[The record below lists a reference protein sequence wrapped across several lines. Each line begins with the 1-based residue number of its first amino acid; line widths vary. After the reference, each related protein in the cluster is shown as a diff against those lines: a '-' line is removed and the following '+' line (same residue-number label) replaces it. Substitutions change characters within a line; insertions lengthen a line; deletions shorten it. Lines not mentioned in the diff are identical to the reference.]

1 MQCTKELEK
10 WRNEWTRTLHITEYE
25 PCYEEDYDVE
35 QFLLHDI
42 RLGDQEMVVTGWEK
56 ENSSSDCDG
65 SEDDSCN
72 QEVDNN
78 SCIKEKKECK
88 QVSDKSRVSE
98 EKVESCQASS
108 KRLKKRVC
116 PLKGCKSQVIDLP
129 RHLRDVHKWSR
140 EKAQKA
146 TSKFGMRKSFSSEVV
161 EKEKNKW
168 KDYHHHRKC
177 PVQGYYSTVKRLS
190 HHLQQVHKEIRKG
203 SSEYKT
209 LLKEA
214 RSIKPW
220 RSSSRSNH
228 ADNSSKARIKVKGD
242 DRKGSNTQGSESSSD
257 VGSYED
263 ISDSE
268 WEGEAESTSSIE
280 TSNGIFGTFATWLQT
295 ADGGRKP
302 EKMSKQHASQI
313 NKMLAVI
320 DPSKDLGSLFDKKL
334 IRDTFLKNHAEN
346 AYKPD
351 TIKSYLL
358 SLRYFCSFVLTE
370 SPDAVN
376 VNEAS
381 VHLIDEK
388 ARLWSSSYKKE
399 SQRRHLEKQDEDLS
413 NLITPEM
420 VTEYEQR
427 ESTRKA
433 VSLISQLSGAHC
445 LQINQAEYTLIR
457 DFILTQI
464 TIANAHRSGVLA
476 NMTMGEFKKA
486 KLSQGSFVI
495 TVKKHKTADIHGPAR
510 VVLSPTLFGYLKMY
524 VADVRSVVSQTK
536 DDDDAV
542 ILSWSGAR
550 VASGQISTAINASW
564 KKAGLQGHIS
574 STLFRKSAVTTVHTK
589 HKDMTGQLADLMAH
603 KESTA
608 QRYYKLHEK
617 QQSSIQAAAEL
628 PSIMRATSTANKVSE
643 EGTSMTKVGET
654 NPASTEGAKENKIK
668 WTAQQIAAIRELFQE
683 EINQKSVTMQEVRD
697 KIKDHPTLHDQDAK
711 KVCDRVRSE
720 WRGIENGNKPESD
733 FAAELPGE
741 EETLS
746 DKMSRF
752 LSSSA
757 EFVPPSNSSYLSRNI
772 FSLNNKETL
781 FQLFGGMIRSGII
794 SKPVVKD
801 TLEKE
806 EAGREILRKFTV
818 EQIVNR
824 KRYERRLNRRR

>member
-1 MQCTKELEK
+1 MEDFKVKTKKALK
-10 WRNEWTRTLHITEYE
+10 DW
-25 PCYEEDYDVE
+25 EE
-35 QFLLHDI
+35 
-42 RLGDQEMVVTGWEK
+42 
-56 ENSSSDCDG
+56 ENTSTYCDG
-65 SEDDSCN
+65 SEDENCD
-72 QEVDNN
+72 QEVKNN
-78 SCIKEKKECK
+78 SKIKDKLERK
-88 QVSDKSRVSE
+88 QLSDKNSVSE
-98 EKVESCQASS
+98 EKDESCQAPS
-108 KRLKKRVC
+108 KRRKRRPC

-146 TSKFGMRKSFSSEVV
+146 TSKFGLRKSFSSKVV
-161 EKEKNKW
+161 EKGKESKW

-177 PVQGYYSTVKRLS
+177 PVSGCYSTVKRLS

-203 SSEYKT
+203 SSEYNA

-220 RSSSRSNH
+220 RSSSRCNH
-228 ADNSSKARIKVKGD
+228 GENSIKARTKVKEK
-242 DRKGSNTQGSESSSD
+242 DRKVRNTQWSGSSSD
-257 VGSYED
+257 ASSYED
-263 ISDSE
+263 EPDSDM
-268 WEGEAESTSSIE
+268 EGEAERTSSVE
-280 TSNGIFGTFATWLQT
+280 TTHDIFGTFATWLQT

-302 EKMSKQHASQI
+302 EKMSRQHASQI

-320 DPSKDLGSLFDKKL
+320 DPKEDLASLFDRKL

-370 SPDAVN
+370 RPDAVR

-388 ARLWSSSYKKE
+388 ARLWSSSYKKV

-420 VTEYEQR
+420 VAEYEKS
-427 ESTRKA
+427 ESARWA
-433 VSLISQLSGAHC
+433 VALISQLSGAHC

-476 NMTMGEFKKA
+476 HMTLGEFNKA
-486 KLSQGSFVI
+486 RLSEGNCII
-495 TVKKHKTADIHGPAR
+495 TVKKHKTADTHGPAR
-510 VVLSPTLFGYLKMY
+510 VVLSSTLFGYLKTY
-524 VADVRSVVSQTK
+524 IAEVRSVVSETK

-550 VASGQISTAINASW
+550 LASGQISTAINASW

-574 STLFRKSAVTTVHTK
+574 STLFRKSAVTAVHTK
-589 HKDMTGQLADLMAH
+589 RKDMTGQLADLMAH

-617 QQSSIQAAAEL
+617 QQSCIQAAAEL

-643 EGTSMTKVGET
+643 EGTAVTKVGEK
-654 NPASTEGAKENKIK
+654 NPASTRGTKEKQIMWNP
-668 WTAQQIAAIRELFQE
+668 QQIEAIRELFQQ
-683 EINQKSVTMQEVRD
+683 EIRQKSVTMQEVRD

-711 KVCDRVRSE
+711 IVCNRVRSE
-720 WRGIENGNKPESD
+720 WRGIQNGNKPESD
-733 FAAELPGE
+733 SASELPGE
-741 EETLS
+741 EETLLE
-746 DKMSRF
+746 K
-752 LSSSA
+752 
-757 EFVPPSNSSYLSRNI
+757 FVPPSYMSRNI
-772 FSLNNKETL
+772 FSRNDKETL
-781 FQLFGGMIRSGII
+781 FQLFGGMIRRGII
-794 SKPVVKD
+794 SKQVVKD

-806 EAGREILRKFTV
+806 KAGRQFLRKFTV
-818 EQIVNR
+818 EQIINR
-824 KRYERRLNRRR
+824 IKYERRLNRRR